1 MRFGG
6 GSKRG
11 GMMMSSSSSSS
22 PAVMMV
28 LVAAVCFVG
37 GVSASLGDRLPEFR
51 ECVEVSVTELLSE
64 GREGG
69 L

>member
-1 MRFGG
+1 MRVGG

-11 GMMMSSSSSSS
+11 GMMMSSSSSS
-22 PAVMMV
+22 PAVMVV